1 MPETVPFRLT
11 RDLVDAMGATGTEGA
26 FRQCCNTT
34 MAVLRRHVPS
44 LLTILEVCVHD
55 PLHSWV
61 RAAVAQLDR
70 VGGGEEEDE
79 DEEDEAGGGRD
90 GRRRREARAVTAGG
104 NDAQRALLRIRQ
116 KMQGY
121 HDPGG
126 DPMSVDGHVRYLIS
140 EATDTNNLC
149 KSRRAGRLAGWHRW
163 LSSRIVLR
171 LVLSSSQCTTTGR
184 IFSGWSPYL

>member
-34 MAVLRRHVPS
+34 MAVLRRHAPS

-70 VGGGEEEDE
+70 VGGSEAEEDDE
-79 DEEDEAGGGRD
+79 EEDEAGGGRG
-90 GRRRREARAVTAGG
+90 GRRRRDARAVTAGG

-116 KMQGY
+116 KLQGY

-149 KSRRAGRLAGWHRW
+149 TCVRGSGGLGWVWCVCVDR
-163 LSSRIVLR
+163 
-171 LVLSSSQCTTTGR
+171 
-184 IFSGWSPYL
+184 

>member
-1 MPETVPFRLT
+1 MQRQGKVLPMPETVPFRLT

-34 MAVLRRHVPS
+34 MAVLRRNAPS

-70 VGGGEEEDE
+70 AQGGDDDGDGD
-79 DEEDEAGGGRD
+79 DEEDGAGERE
-90 GRRRREARAVTAGG
+90 GRRRRRAVTAGG

-116 KMQGY
+116 KLQGY
-121 HDPGG
+121 QDPGG
-126 DPMSVDGHVRYLIS
+126 DPMSIDGHVRYLIS
-140 EATDTNNLC
+140 EATDPNNLC
-149 KSRRAGRLAGWHRW
+149 
-163 LSSRIVLR
+163 
-171 LVLSSSQCTTTGR
+171 R
-184 IFSGWSPYL
+184 IFSGWSPWV

>member
-34 MAVLRRHVPS
+34 MAVLRRHAPS

-61 RAAVAQLDR
+61 RAAVAQLDKGAGG
-70 VGGGEEEDE
+70 GGGEED
-79 DEEDEAGGGRD
+79 DEEEEEEEEDAAGERGGRRWR
-90 GRRRREARAVTAGG
+90 GCVVRRAVTAGG

-116 KMQGY
+116 KLQGY
-121 HDPGG
+121 QDPGG
-126 DPMSVDGHVRYLIS
+126 DPMSIDGHVRYLIS
-140 EATDTNNLC
+140 EATDANNLC
-149 KSRRAGRLAGWHRW
+149 
-163 LSSRIVLR
+163 
-171 LVLSSSQCTTTGR
+171 R
-184 IFSGWSPYL
+184 IFSGWSPFL